1 MRLVTAV
8 LFCAAAFAQTE
19 KYTGP
24 RPPKADVP
32 YLLHASK
39 LVELDSG
46 MAKED
51 QKKDDS
57 IYTIPGAAAQA
68 RTPMP
73 EPIFVMAS
81 DKIQADR
88 LTLWRLNA
96 KNGSR
101 ELVVSKKQKRDGPRP
116 IRVTATKLSGNLY
129 KIEAQEFCEIG
140 EYCLSPEGSN
150 QVFCFSVY

>member
-1 MRLVTAV
+1 MRLATLA
-8 LFCAAAFAQTE
+8 LFCAAAFAQ

-32 YLLHASK
+32 YLLHAGK

-46 MAKED
+46 SAKEE
-51 QKKDDS
+51 QKKDDT
-57 IYTIPGAAAQA
+57 IYTIPGATAQA

-73 EPIFVMAS
+73 EPIFLMTS
-81 DKIQADR
+81 EKIQADR
-88 LTLWRLNA
+88 MSLWRLNA
-96 KNGSR
+96 KGGAR
-101 ELVVSKKQKRDGPRP
+101 ELLMSRKQRRDGPRP
-116 IRVTATKLSGNLY
+116 IRVAATKVADGLY
-129 KIEAQEFCEIG
+129 KIEAQEFCENG